1 MSASARHAELGLGIV
16 GLGGAAVNM
25 LPSFR
30 RSPHFRITAA
40 ADSDGAVL
48 GRFGHDHAEAKTY
61 SDVEHLCADADVDL
75 VYIGTPNDV
84 HSTHALMALAHG
96 KHVLI
101 EKPMGVPCPTS
112 VKRWFCSGVSMGTSL
127 IQPLFG
133 IFPRRPDTIPWLES
147 YV

>member
-1 MSASARHAELGLGIV
+1 MLKSELDFVCIATPDNRHFDCAK
-16 GLGGAAVNM
+16 AA
-25 LPSFR
+25 LQ
-30 RSPHFRITAA
+30 A
-40 ADSDGAVL
+40 
-48 GRFGHDHAEAKTY
+48 
-61 SDVEHLCADADVDL
+61 
-75 VYIGTPNDV
+75 
-84 HSTHALMALAHG
+84 G